1 MRQRLSSY
9 LCAWSGWLVPLSFI
23 VSPSSEVAQCPKG
36 IRDVE
41 TSPILAGLSPAQLK
55 VWIVA
60 GLVVAG
66 ILFFA

>member
-1 MRQRLSSY
+1 LGTLILKKYRDVNNADFKLKR
-9 LCAWSGWLVPLSFI
+9 AKAAI
-23 VSPSSEVAQCPKG
+23 G